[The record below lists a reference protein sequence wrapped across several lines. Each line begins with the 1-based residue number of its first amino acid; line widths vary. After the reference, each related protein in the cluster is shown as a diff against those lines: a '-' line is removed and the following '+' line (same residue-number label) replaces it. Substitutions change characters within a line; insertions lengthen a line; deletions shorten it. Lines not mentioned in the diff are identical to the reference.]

1 MTDYEKQNNEP
12 AIVENDEEKDTEQNT
27 KNEKIVIKNKVGG
40 FPRIVIILVLLI
52 VLVGGIAFIVSQKN
66 KTEI

>member
-27 KNEKIVIKNKVGG
+27 KNEKIVIKNKVSG

-52 VLVGGIAFIVSQKN
+52 VNWAA
-66 KTEI
+66 